1 MDNNDFVAK
10 ALELLEGDSLKD
22 DKSDNESENLEEIPA
37 EEFQEPTGDDI
48 FADEAKSV
56 SDDMAIPNEFSN
68 DTDDGQ
74 NNAAN
79 DLPNDDCSLNTSE
92 PVVEEPDVEESVVG
106 ESVEPSVS
114 IDKKIDTANEMLSAI
129 YTMIDRESS
138 IRTKKDDLISSMND
152 ELKKYR
158 DGMFEKIF
166 KPILMDIISLRED
179 LRKTSKAYEE
189 KDIESVPK
197 EKLITLLE
205 DYTLDIAD
213 LLEKYNVS
221 IYESEL
227 GSEFIPIKQKIIKTI
242 DGDEEQN
249 AKIAKII
256 SNGYILGEEV
266 LSPERVYVYKK

>member
-1 MDNNDFVAK
+1 MDKNDFVAK

-22 DKSDNESENLEEIPA
+22 EKSDIKSDDLEETPT
-37 EEFQEPTGDDI
+37 EKVQESTEDNI
-48 FADEAKSV
+48 FADEVKRV
-56 SDDMAIPNEFSN
+56 SDNDIVIPNELSN
-68 DTDDGQ
+68 DTDDTQ
-74 NNAAN
+74 NNVAK
-79 DLPNDDCSLNTSE
+79 DVPNDDCSLNSSE
-92 PVVEEPDVEESVVG
+92 PVVEE
-106 ESVEPSVS
+106 SVELSES
-114 IDKKIDTANEMLSAI
+114 IDKKIDSANEMLSAI

-152 ELKKYR
+152 ELTKYR
-158 DGMFEKIF
+158 DGMFEKLF

-197 EKLITLLE
+197 EKLIALLE

-266 LSPERVYVYKK
+266 LSPEKVYVYKK

>member
-22 DKSDNESENLEEIPA
+22 DKSDNEAKNLEEMPA
-37 EEFQEPTGDDI
+37 EEFQEPTEDDI

-56 SDDMAIPNEFSN
+56 SDDVAIPNEFSN
-68 DTDDGQ
+68 DTDDAQ
-74 NNAAN
+74 NNAVN
-79 DLPNDDCSLNTSE
+79 VLSEDDCSPNSSE
-92 PVVEEPDVEESVVG
+92 PVVEE
-106 ESVEPSVS
+106 SVEASES
-114 IDKKIDTANEMLSAI
+114 IDKKIDAANEMLSAI

-266 LSPERVYVYKK
+266 LSPEKVYVYKK